1 MGPVSPTWCPAMPHR
16 TFIVFILPSMLAM
29 LLFIA
34 LPLVSVVLQ
43 SSYVEH
49 AQALVQV
56 ETCDPFGC
64 KTEIRVDATAMQ
76 ALNAQE
82 PQGRFNGF
90 GTYLDGAHLAVTELR
105 TIWKRAP
112 DMAAFVSQTLN
123 LPFYRALLF
132 TLVYTVVVSPLSL
145 GLGFL
150 IALSVNILPRA
161 TRGGVIY
168 ITLLPMIVPSVIGA
182 LTLFW
187 MIDQNGIIG
196 AFLRWATGDDTLS
209 LKASG
214 ALAWATLFAH
224 GVWSNAPFVFI
235 VFFAALQTVP
245 RDTLEAAMVDG
256 ASRFERLRLVTLPH
270 LAPIATFLML
280 ILIMDNFRVFEPI
293 VGLSAT
299 AHASS
304 LSSLIFFAL
313 RGDTPLFGSAAAT
326 SMLTIICIF
335 VLLLPSL
342 RRAWTGFRTKA

>member
-1 MGPVSPTWCPAMPHR
+1 MPHR
-16 TFIVFILPSMLAM
+16 AFALFILPSMLAM

-43 SSYVEH
+43 SLYVEH
-49 AQALVQV
+49 PQVLVEQ
-56 ETCDPFGC
+56 ESCDPFGC
-64 KTEIRVDATAMQ
+64 KTETRVDAAAMEQ
-76 ALNAQE
+76 LNAE
-82 PQGRFNGF
+82 APQGRFNGL
-90 GTYLDGAHLAVTELR
+90 GTYFDSAHLATVELR
-105 TIWKRAP
+105 TIWAPAP
-112 DMAAFVSQTLN
+112 DLGTGLSQTLN

-132 TLVYTVVVSPLSL
+132 TLIYTFVVSPLSL
-145 GLGFL
+145 GLGLL
-150 IALSVNILPRA
+150 IALAVNILPRS

-168 ITLLPMIVPSVIGA
+168 LTLLPMIVPSVIGA

-196 AFLRWATGDDTLS
+196 AFMQWITGNDALS
-209 LKASG
+209 LKSSG
-214 ALAWATLFAH
+214 PLAWTTLFMH

-245 RDTLEAAMVDG
+245 RDTIEAAMVDG
-256 ASRFERLRLVTLPH
+256 ASRMERLRLVTIPH
-270 LAPIATFLML
+270 LRPIATFLIL
-280 ILIMDNFRVFEPI
+280 ILVMDNFRVFESI
-293 VGLSAT
+293 IGLSAT

-326 SMLTIICIF
+326 SMLTVICIF

-342 RRAWTGFRTKA
+342 RNAWTGFREKA

>member
-1 MGPVSPTWCPAMPHR
+1 MPHR
-16 TFIVFILPSMLAM
+16 AFIMFILPSMVAM

-34 LPLVSVVLQ
+34 MPLVSVAVQ
-43 SSYVEH
+43 SLFIEH
-49 AQALVQV
+49 AKVMVEQ

-64 KTEIRVDATAMQ
+64 KTETRVDSDAMNELIRE
-76 ALNAQE
+76 A

-90 GTYLDGAHLAVTELR
+90 GTYLDAAHLAVGELA
-105 TIWKRAP
+105 TIWTQAP
-112 DMAAFVSQTLN
+112 DFRTAVAQTMN
-123 LPFYRALLF
+123 LPLYRATVF
-132 TLVYTVVVSPLSL
+132 TLVYTIVVSPLSL
-145 GLGFL
+145 ALGFM

-168 ITLLPMIVPSVIGA
+168 LTLLPMIVPSVIGA

-196 AFLRWATGDDTLS
+196 AFLQFASGNDELS

-214 ALAWATLFAH
+214 TLAWATLFAH

-235 VFFAALQTVP
+235 IFFAALQTVP

-256 ASRFERLRLVTLPH
+256 ASRYERLRLVTLPH
-270 LAPIATFLML
+270 LRPVATFLIL
-280 ILIMDNFRVFEPI
+280 ILIMDNVRVFESI

-304 LSSLIFFAL
+304 LSTLVFFAL

-326 SMLTIICIF
+326 SMLTVIVIF
-335 VLLLPSL
+335 VLLMPSL
-342 RRAWTGFRTKA
+342 RSAWSGFRTKT